1 MTPEFLP
8 GERIVTDPS
17 TRLSVAR
24 TTKSDAVAPARP
36 NSEVLPEVLVTSIIM
51 KRPISANV
59 AEGDVHQDVHHFA
72 KAENGL
78 GVKLLN

>member
-1 MTPEFLP
+1 MTTEFLP

-24 TTKSDAVAPARP
+24 TTKSDAVAPARR
-36 NSEVLPEVLVTSIIM
+36 NSEVLPEVLVTSIM